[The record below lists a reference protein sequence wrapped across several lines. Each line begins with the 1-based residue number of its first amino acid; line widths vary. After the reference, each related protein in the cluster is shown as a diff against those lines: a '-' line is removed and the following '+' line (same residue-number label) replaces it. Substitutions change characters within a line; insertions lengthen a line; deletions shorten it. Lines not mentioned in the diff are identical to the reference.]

1 MNGYFDW
8 NATSPLHPDARAA
21 WLRASDV
28 SWHNPSSL
36 YKEGAAARD
45 LLEHS
50 RERAADYLNC
60 TPEEIIFTSG
70 ATEANNALI
79 RWFADSSSAPI
90 LFSSLE
96 HPALSDPAT
105 AFLGPRAITFPANP
119 DGTTDLNALEHLLIT
134 HRPALVSLI
143 AASNETGVLQPWP
156 EALALCRQHGALL
169 HTDASQWIG
178 KILTPNPGIADFVTI
193 SAHKFGGP
201 KGIGILKIPDSL
213 RRFRSLRGG
222 PQESSRRAGT
232 ENTPA
237 AAAMLAAWDAA
248 VSFLASNNTES
259 LAAPRDSFES
269 SLLSALPNLE
279 IPGRSAPRLWN
290 TSLLLMPSGT
300 NTKWVARLSRAAF
313 QVSTG
318 SACSRGGGA
327 SEVLAAM
334 NIHPD
339 RARLAIRVSSGWSTH
354 PDSWS
359 ALASAFLDLAPLI
372 S

>member
-21 WLRASDV
+21 WLLASDA

-36 YKEGAAARD
+36 YKEAAAARD
-45 LLEHS
+45 LLEHC
-50 RERAADYLNC
+50 RERAADLLD
-60 TPEEIIFTSG
+60 TSTEEIIFTSG
-70 ATEANNALI
+70 ATEANNAVT
-79 RWFADSSSAPI
+79 RWFADSSSAPV
-90 LFSSLE
+90 LLSSLE
-96 HPALSDPAT
+96 HPALTDPAN
-105 AFLGPRAITFPANP
+105 AYLGPRAIPIPANP
-119 DGTTDLNALEHLLIT
+119 YGTTNLDALEHLLIT

-156 EALALCRQHGALL
+156 DALALCHQHGALL

-178 KILTPNPGIADFVTI
+178 KILLPNPGLADFVTI

-201 KGIGILKIPDSL
+201 KGIGILKIPASL
-213 RRFRSLRGG
+213 HRFRSLRGG

-248 VSFLASNNTES
+248 ISFLASNS
-259 LAAPRDSFES
+259 PDLLAAPRDSFES

-300 NTKWVARLSRAAF
+300 NTKWVARLSRAGF

-359 ALASAFLDLAPLI
+359 ALTNAFVSLAPLI